1 MQHEIFFF
9 DSCVLA
15 FDLIQISQDNN
26 PFNCYYS
33 TGFYL
38 KLHQLLLHY
47 LVSESFREEFC
58 SMLWIILLFHLK
70 YKPEFISLDELK
82 WCLQE
87 SKRREFSTNYFSFL
101 QFIENTFENQRV
113 EISSSSFFSTLIN
126 YYYEEIKDNPRGFS
140 DFEKCIL
147 GKFLFL
153 LFYIIIDFPEE
164 STILQVTELA
174 FHPRIGN
181 AFFDIDSTLFLQN
194 LTTYSENK
202 RICIFAFLQYV
213 LGVDSDIWN
222 QFYTWLYKA
231 KVNEEESSNIK
242 SLLPIL
248 MTTAIL
254 PNRKRMAEDLL
265 SFYHL

>member
-87 SKRREFSTNYFSFL
+87 SKRREFSTNYSSFL
-101 QFIENTFENQRV
+101 QFIENTFANQRV
-113 EISSSSFFSTLIN
+113 EISSSSFCSTLIN
-126 YYYEEIKDNPRGFS
+126 Y
-140 DFEKCIL
+140 
-147 GKFLFL
+147 
-153 LFYIIIDFPEE
+153 
-164 STILQVTELA
+164 
-174 FHPRIGN
+174 
-181 AFFDIDSTLFLQN
+181 
-194 LTTYSENK
+194 
-202 RICIFAFLQYV
+202 
-213 LGVDSDIWN
+213 
-222 QFYTWLYKA
+222 
-231 KVNEEESSNIK
+231 
-242 SLLPIL
+242 
-248 MTTAIL
+248 
-254 PNRKRMAEDLL
+254 
-265 SFYHL
+265 